1 MRTRSGRQASN
12 DAVARA
18 LGGARWVALGALLS
32 KIASVACTQIVL
44 RLAPVEVLGVAAARL
59 ELVMNALLCVTR
71 DGARLAL
78 TRCTTCAERTARTLA
93 WASAIMGCVV
103 GK

>member
-1 MRTRSGRQASN
+1 MRTRSMRRQDTNGKN

-18 LGGARWVALGALLS
+18 LGGARWVALGAVLA
-32 KIASVACTQIVL
+32 KVASVACTQIVL
-44 RLAPVEVLGVAAARL
+44 RLAPVEVLGVASARL

-78 TRCTTCAERTARTLA
+78 TRCTTCAEETARTLA
-93 WASAIMGCVV
+93 
-103 GK
+103 